1 MIKPSTLFL
10 SRSKSL
16 NDVSAEELQ
25 SLRKI
30 RYEELQR
37 IKEQLQEQD
46 LKWQEVRAPFHPS
59 TRVLLKG
66 WVPPPF
72 SVPRKQA
79 LACVQQSMVLSSK
92 TIHLMQL
99 LVVLGMSV

>member
-1 MIKPSTLFL
+1 MKPSTLFL

-46 LKWQEVRAPFHPS
+46 LKWQEVS
-59 TRVLLKG
+59 TPLHLSSRVPLKG
-66 WVPPPF
+66 WVPPTF
-72 SVPRKQA
+72 TVPRKQA
-79 LACVQQSMVLSSK
+79 LACGQRFMGLSSE

-99 LVVLGMSV
+99 LGIWGMTV

>member
-1 MIKPSTLFL
+1 M
-10 SRSKSL
+10 

-46 LKWQEVRAPFHPS
+46 LKWQEVSTPFH
-59 TRVLLKG
+59 LLTCPAEG
-66 WVPPPF
+66 
-72 SVPRKQA
+72 
-79 LACVQQSMVLSSK
+79 
-92 TIHLMQL
+92 
-99 LVVLGMSV
+99 LGAAYLQCP

>member
-1 MIKPSTLFL
+1 MKLSSLFL

-25 SLRKI
+25 SMRKI

-46 LKWQEVRAPFHPS
+46 LKWQEVNTSFY
-59 TRVLLKG
+59 
-66 WVPPPF
+66 
-72 SVPRKQA
+72 
-79 LACVQQSMVLSSK
+79 SS
-92 TIHLMQL
+92 
-99 LVVLGMSV
+99 

>member
-1 MIKPSTLFL
+1 M
-10 SRSKSL
+10 

-46 LKWQEVRAPFHPS
+46 LKWQEASIPFHAS
-59 TRVLLKG
+59 SRVPLKG
-66 WVPPPF
+66 WVPPTF

-79 LACVQQSMVLSSK
+79 LACVQ
-92 TIHLMQL
+92 
-99 LVVLGMSV
+99 

>member
-1 MIKPSTLFL
+1 M
-10 SRSKSL
+10 

-46 LKWQEVRAPFHPS
+46 LKWQEVRTAFHLS
-59 TRVLLKG
+59 SRVLLKG
-66 WVPPPF
+66 WVLPTF
-72 SVPRKQA
+72 SVPVPA
-79 LACVQQSMVLSSK
+79 GFSVQFMGLSSK

-99 LVVLGMSV
+99 LAFWGMFV

>member
-1 MIKPSTLFL
+1 M
-10 SRSKSL
+10 

-46 LKWQEVRAPFHPS
+46 LKWQEVNTPFH
-59 TRVLLKG
+59 
-66 WVPPPF
+66 
-72 SVPRKQA
+72 
-79 LACVQQSMVLSSK
+79 SS
-92 TIHLMQL
+92 
-99 LVVLGMSV
+99 

>member
-1 MIKPSTLFL
+1 M
-10 SRSKSL
+10 

-46 LKWQEVRAPFHPS
+46 LKWQEVSTPFYPS
-59 TRVLLKG
+59 SCVLLKG
-66 WVPPPF
+66 WVLPTF

-79 LACVQQSMVLSSK
+79 LTCVQQFMGLSSEMMSYA
-92 TIHLMQL
+92 TARDVCLMQN
-99 LVVLGMSV
+99 

>member
-1 MIKPSTLFL
+1 MKLSSLFL

-25 SLRKI
+25 SMRKI

-46 LKWQEVRAPFHPS
+46 LKWQEVNTSFYSSWHAQ
-59 TRVLLKG
+59 LKG
-66 WVPPPF
+66 KVLQMF
-72 SVPRKQA
+72 SAPRK
-79 LACVQQSMVLSSK
+79 MD
-92 TIHLMQL
+92 
-99 LVVLGMSV
+99 LGICAAIYGIML